1 MVLVMDRSAKAV
13 TIINEQVD
21 RSWRVALQGKTVTHP
36 PVPCPEV
43 KNSELLLISGRDA
56 GEDMTADISEGT
68 GPNGPLLTV
77 IPRKVTI
84 RESEIIFS
92 VVASATF
99 GPTNELIVAD
109 ETREVRGTLRKKKFP
124 YVFFF

>member
-1 MVLVMDRSAKAV
+1 
-13 TIINEQVD
+13 
-21 RSWRVALQGKTVTHP
+21 VALQGKTVTHP
-36 PVPCPEV
+36 TVPCPEV

-99 GPTNELIVAD
+99 GLTNELIVGH
-109 ETREVRGTLRKKKFP
+109 ETREMLGTLRQKKLP
-124 YVFFF
+124 YVLFLRKQEAAA